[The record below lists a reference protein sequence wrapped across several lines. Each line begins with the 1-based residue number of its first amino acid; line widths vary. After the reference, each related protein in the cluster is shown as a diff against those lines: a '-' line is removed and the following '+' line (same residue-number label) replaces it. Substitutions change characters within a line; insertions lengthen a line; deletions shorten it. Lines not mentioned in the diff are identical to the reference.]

1 LDWAFCCGVLSS
13 ALLRIYCAPKL
24 AILSHKVP
32 LHQVEKRLDY
42 YTRAQRLVE
51 IPLLKEEWQ
60 KNQEDDKIWWN
71 EKEAA
76 RIEMAIKKREYDIST
91 RKRLLRMKDD
101 KDAFV
106 ASIMSQKVGS
116 IVT

>member
-1 LDWAFCCGVLSS
+1 M
-13 ALLRIYCAPKL
+13 
-24 AILSHKVP
+24 ILIS
-32 LHQVEKRLDY
+32 HQVEKRLDY

-51 IPLLKEEWQ
+51 IPLLKEEWE
-60 KNQEDDKIWWN
+60 KSQEDDKIWWE

-106 ASIMSQKVGS
+106 ASILSQKVDFYG
-116 IVT
+116 

>member
-1 LDWAFCCGVLSS
+1 MFP
-13 ALLRIYCAPKL
+13 IYANIKIPFQK
-24 AILSHKVP
+24 
-32 LHQVEKRLDY
+32 VEKRLDY

-51 IPLLKEEWQ
+51 IPLLKEEWE
-60 KNQEDDKIWWN
+60 KSQEDDKIWWE
-71 EKEAA
+71 EKESA

-106 ASIMSQKVGS
+106 ASILSQKVRFIGT
-116 IVT
+116 ITIRL

>member
-1 LDWAFCCGVLSS
+1 M
-13 ALLRIYCAPKL
+13 
-24 AILSHKVP
+24 
-32 LHQVEKRLDY
+32 EKKLDY

-51 IPLLKEEWQ
+51 IPLLKDEWE
-60 KNQEDDKIWWN
+60 KSQEDDKIWWQ

-76 RIEMAIKKREYDIST
+76 RIEMAIKKREHDITT

-106 ASIMSQKVGS
+106 ASI
-116 IVT
+116 VTQRVCFGLC